1 MNMCILFIQ
10 LCFVSSNLIRIPGF
24 IVIPQCKSG
33 ISGSP
38 AVAGSGSPFFFTIF
52 TMIFVCKSA
61 MRFRHTSIPLYIYI
75 VHIPKIAPRYTSSEL
90 WILKS
95 LSSEAL
101 PDLSLFVR
109 ASTAEMTPNGSHDQT
124 RFYPS
129 TTVRHVSTRPLSVC
143 GFLLLFGRSF
153 NRLKKPTA
161 WKAFASFIP
170 NLSEN
175 IGFLGMFIK

>member
-1 MNMCILFIQ
+1 MCILFIQ

-75 VHIPKIAPRYTSSEL
+75 DIVHIPKIAPRYTSPEL

-101 PDLSLFVR
+101 PDLSLFFR

-143 GFLLLFGRSF
+143 GFLLLFGG
-153 NRLKKPTA
+153 RLTG
-161 WKAFASFIP
+161 WKSYSLKGSCIVHP
-170 NLSEN
+170 
-175 IGFLGMFIK
+175 

>member
-1 MNMCILFIQ
+1 MIYTAVFCFFI
-10 LCFVSSNLIRIPGF
+10 SHTDSRIPLSVLSANQEF
-24 IVIPQCKSG
+24 QDHLPWLLLEVHSF
-33 ISGSP
+33 
-38 AVAGSGSPFFFTIF
+38 SPFSPWFLFAKVHEIQ
-52 TMIFVCKSA
+52 A
-61 MRFRHTSIPLYIYI
+61 YHHTHIYIYI
-75 VHIPKIAPRYTSSEL
+75 VHIPKIAPRYTSPEL

-143 GFLLLFGRSF
+143 GFLLLFGGRSTGWKSYS
-153 NRLKKPTA
+153 LKGSCIVHP
-161 WKAFASFIP
+161 
-170 NLSEN
+170 
-175 IGFLGMFIK
+175 